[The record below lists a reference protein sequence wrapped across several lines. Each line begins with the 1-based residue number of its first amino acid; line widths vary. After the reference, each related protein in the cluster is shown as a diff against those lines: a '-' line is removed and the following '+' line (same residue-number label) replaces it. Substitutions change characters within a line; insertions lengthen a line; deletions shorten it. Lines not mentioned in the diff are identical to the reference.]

1 MFRTKM
7 PPQCDKIRKT
17 PRITFCSVTTIE
29 RIIIGMSSFDSLEL
43 IGLKEVMEMLHV
55 SRKEATHILNMPGCP
70 ILPRHKGQRFR
81 VRKEAF
87 INWFKDLT
95 P

>member
-1 MFRTKM
+1 MFRTIM

-17 PRITFCSVTTIE
+17 PRNTFCSVTTIE
-29 RIIIGMSSFDSLEL
+29 RIIIGMSSSDSLEL
-43 IGLKEVMEMLHV
+43 IGLKDVMEMLHV
-55 SRKEATHILNMPGCP
+55 GEKVATHILNMPGCP
-70 ILPRHKGQRFR
+70 TLPRRKGQKYR

-95 P
+95 S